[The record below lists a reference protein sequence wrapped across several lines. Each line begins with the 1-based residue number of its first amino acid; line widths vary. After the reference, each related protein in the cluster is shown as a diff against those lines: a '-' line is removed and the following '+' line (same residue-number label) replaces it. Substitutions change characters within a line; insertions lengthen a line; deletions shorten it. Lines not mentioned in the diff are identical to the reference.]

1 MQVRKQIGWLPASPA
16 PLYVIFACSLVG
28 VMGVSL
34 ISPVLPALRPVFGVS
49 DSQVGLLVTAYTL
62 PGVLLGPAVGIIA
75 DRFGRKRTVIP
86 LLVLF
91 GIAGAGIVA
100 ASSFLQV
107 LVLRVLQGVGGS
119 ALITL
124 SVALIGDLYA
134 PQKRATLLGVNGSM
148 ISTGAAGYPLLGGLL
163 AGLRW
168 SAPFAFFG
176 VGVGV
181 GVAALVILPTS
192 ERGNR
197 SSGRY
202 LSALATELKSPAV
215 LGLLLAVFV
224 ALFLFY
230 GAVLT
235 SIPLVLS
242 DDFKLNPS
250 QIGPLLSLVALSGGV
265 TSSQY
270 GRLAG
275 RYSRRRLLAFGFV
288 AYAGSLSGLWMAP
301 SAAAVGVALSMFGI
315 GNAIIITTV
324 DSALIQA
331 VADDLRAGIL
341 GVRTGV
347 FRLGQTLGPVGF
359 TAAAETVGTTTVAG
373 YRISFLYAGI
383 AAAICAAYVF
393 LSKAGAST

>member
-1 MQVRKQIGWLPASPA
+1 MELRNRIGWLPANPA
-16 PLYVIFACSLVG
+16 PLYIIFACSLVG

-34 ISPVLPALRPVFGVS
+34 ISPVLPALRPIFGVS
-49 DSQVGLLVTAYTL
+49 DSQVGLLITAYTL

-86 LLVLF
+86 LLFLF
-91 GIAGAGIVA
+91 GIAGAGIVG
-100 ASSFLQV
+100 ASSFRQV

-134 PQKRATLLGVNGSM
+134 PQERAALLGVNGSM

-192 ERGNR
+192 DRDNR
-197 SSGRY
+197 SSRRY
-202 LSALATELKSPAV
+202 LSALASELRTPAV
-215 LGLLLAVFV
+215 LGWLLAVFV

-235 SIPLVLS
+235 SVPLVLS
-242 DDFKLNPS
+242 DGFEFSPTR
-250 QIGPLLSLVALSGGV
+250 IGPLLSLVALSGGV

-275 RYSRRRLLAFGFV
+275 RYSRRRLLAVGFG
-288 AYAGSLSGLWMAP
+288 AYAGGLSGLWMAQ
-301 SAAAVGVALSMFGI
+301 SAAVVGVALSVFGI

-324 DSALIQA
+324 DSGLIEA

-359 TAAAETVGTTTVAG
+359 TAAAETVETTTVAG

-383 AAAICAAYVF
+383 AAGICAAYIL
-393 LSKAGAST
+393 LSKTLLST